1 MTVFFKIISESEALF
16 SLKEGEIIKST
27 HTTQNSYNLPRNFF
41 KYATKNNILNKDPNM
56 KYKRKPVDSDAYI
69 LQKDYEFKLGSTVLS
84 LIGEEYNNSKNE
96 FIASL
101 NGTNNKFQIYRTVYD
116 NLGWEYDWFVE
127 LYDKNLSGNK
137 LILDIDEINKIFT
150 LDIEFTSIN
159 QHRYIEFIENFE
171 F

>member
-1 MTVFFKIISESEALF
+1 MAMFFKIISESEAQF
-16 SLKEGEIIKST
+16 SLKENEIIKST
-27 HTTQNSYNLPRNFF
+27 HNTQSSYNLPRNFF
-41 KYATKNNILNKDPNM
+41 KYVTKNNILIRDPHI
-56 KYKRKPVDSDAYI
+56 KYERKHVDGDAYI

-84 LIGEEYNNSKNE
+84 LIGDEYDNSENI

-101 NGTNNKFQIYRTVYD
+101 NGTNNKFQIYRKVYN
-116 NLGWEYDWFVE
+116 NLGWKYNWFVE

-137 LILDIDEINKIFT
+137 LILEIDEKNKVFL

-159 QHRYIEFIENFE
+159 QNSYLKFIDNFE